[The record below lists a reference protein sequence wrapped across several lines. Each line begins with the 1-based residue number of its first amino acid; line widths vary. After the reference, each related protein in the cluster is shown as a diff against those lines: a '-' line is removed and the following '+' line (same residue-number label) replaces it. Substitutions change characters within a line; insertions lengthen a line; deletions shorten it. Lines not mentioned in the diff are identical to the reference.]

1 MAYQTAM
8 DIQSQMPCEMS
19 ARAVKEKAMT
29 TYSVI
34 EERMDHGFAPTNP
47 DLGGLKLLQSLL
59 LHCSLGL
66 RGLKLLGSETPYLLR
81 FLVRRETFLSQYTG
95 GYTVCGAMFQ

>member
-34 EERMDHGFAPTNP
+34 EERMDHGFAPTN
-47 DLGGLKLLQSLL
+47 QI
-59 LHCSLGL
+59 
-66 RGLKLLGSETPYLLR
+66 
-81 FLVRRETFLSQYTG
+81 
-95 GYTVCGAMFQ
+95 